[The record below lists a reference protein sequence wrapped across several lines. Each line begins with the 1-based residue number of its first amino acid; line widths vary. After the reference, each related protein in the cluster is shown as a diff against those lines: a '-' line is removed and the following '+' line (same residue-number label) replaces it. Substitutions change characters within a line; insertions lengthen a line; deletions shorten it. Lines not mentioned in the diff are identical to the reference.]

1 MMEDCFAALRLA
13 MTVLPGGPVKV
24 KVKVKVKV
32 TEIINK

>member
-1 MMEDCFAALRLA
+1 MMEDCFAASRLA

-24 KVKVKVKV
+24 KVKVKV

>member
-24 KVKVKVKV
+24 KVKV